1 MSVIMSHL
9 FIANIQAWREAIKF
23 AELGNKV
30 LRNAI
35 NTTFANSMLFQI
47 LLFHL
52 YLKKFVNELVIY
64 PQKK

>member
-1 MSVIMSHL
+1 MSVIMSHI
-9 FIANIQAWREAIKF
+9 FIADIQAWREAIKF

-52 YLKKFVNELVIY
+52 YLKKF
-64 PQKK
+64 